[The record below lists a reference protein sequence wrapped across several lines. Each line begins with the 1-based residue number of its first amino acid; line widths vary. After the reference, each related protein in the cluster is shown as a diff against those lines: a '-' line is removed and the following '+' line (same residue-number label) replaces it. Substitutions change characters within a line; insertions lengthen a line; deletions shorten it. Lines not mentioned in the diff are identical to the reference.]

1 MAYKT
6 DDVFSFAAFDPTRL
20 TENLRNF
27 AEKGTS
33 QSREAFAKMKVAAE
47 EATKT
52 VETTMQ
58 TAQAG
63 SVEFGLKAIEA
74 MRTNAEMSLSH
85 LEALMGVKS
94 VAELIE
100 LQTGFVRKQAEVTV
114 EQAKAMQEAARKIA
128 EEVTKPGKE
137 AAEKVMT
144 TFKAA

>member
-20 TENLRNF
+20 TENLRDF
-27 AEKGTS
+27 AEKGTT
-33 QSREAFAKMKVAAE
+33 QSREAFTKLKAAAE

-52 VETTMQ
+52 VESTLH

-63 SVEFGLKAIEA
+63 SVELGLKAIDA
-74 MRTNAEMSLSH
+74 IRTNAELSLTH
-85 LEALMGVKS
+85 LEALIGVKS

-114 EQAKAMQEAARKIA
+114 EQAKALQETARKIA
-128 EEVTKPGKE
+128 EDVTKPGKD
-137 AAEKVMT
+137 AAEKALSS
-144 TFKAA
+144 FKAA